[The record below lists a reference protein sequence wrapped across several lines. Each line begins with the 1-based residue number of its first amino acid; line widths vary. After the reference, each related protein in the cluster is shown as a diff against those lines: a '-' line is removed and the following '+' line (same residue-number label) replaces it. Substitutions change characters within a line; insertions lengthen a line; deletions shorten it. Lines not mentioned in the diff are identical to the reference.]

1 MEQNERYERYEEA
14 RCLFCE
20 TGKEKRVVHAIGENG
35 WGRAIF
41 ARRIRYIKK
50 NGDWEKV
57 EFPLLPGYVFV
68 YTERDERQARE
79 YQKIPHVIRALR
91 YENGQEALTG
101 DDLKFADWLW
111 RMNGEI
117 GVIQTV
123 RVGDRI
129 EVADGTFRELHGTI
143 EHVNR
148 RQRKVYVVLDTQSI
162 SMHTWLAYEQVERMD
177 GGKGE

>member
-1 MEQNERYERYEEA
+1 MDRFEQA

-41 ARRIRYIKK
+41 ARRIRYIKR
-50 NGDWEKV
+50 NREWEKV

-68 YTERDERQARE
+68 YTEREEIRNTE

-91 YENGQEALTG
+91 YEDGQEELTG
-101 DDLKFADWLW
+101 NDLKFADWLW

-148 RQRKVYVVLDTQSI
+148 RQRKVYVTLDTQSI
-162 SMHTWLAYEQVERMD
+162 SMHTWLAYEQVEMID
-177 GGKGE
+177 GGKEE